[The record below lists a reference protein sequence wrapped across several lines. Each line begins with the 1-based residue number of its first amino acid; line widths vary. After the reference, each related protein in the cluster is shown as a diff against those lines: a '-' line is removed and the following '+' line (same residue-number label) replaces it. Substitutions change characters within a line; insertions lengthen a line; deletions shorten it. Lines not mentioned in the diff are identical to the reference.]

1 MKYTEPNG
9 LYKMEID
16 MVVAAEMQDQIAAA
30 SEKAQS
36 RNGDGS
42 KNARSKWQKRKQKRA
57 KRLNEEQ
64 GI

>member
-1 MKYTEPNG
+1 
-9 LYKMEID
+9 

-36 RNGDGS
+36 RKGGGS
-42 KNARSKWQKRKQKRA
+42 KNARSKWEKRKQKRA
-57 KRLNEEQ
+57 KRLNEQQ

>member
-1 MKYTEPNG
+1 
-9 LYKMEID
+9 

-30 SEKAQS
+30 SDKAQS
-36 RNGDGS
+36 KNGDGS
-42 KNARSKWQKRKQKRA
+42 KNARTKWQKRKQKRA